1 MTVTVPV
8 PGKRPRGRPPT
19 AFIEREGMAADFAQR
34 VVSRSENR
42 KSADYRDERA
52 LRRKRRITRI
62 EELTATEQTAAKAA
76 IRERARAELAIES
89 LAFFMRAAWSIA
101 EPGRKLVW
109 GWHYDI
115 ICDELEQVSRGEK
128 KRLVICVPPG
138 TGKTITIQQMWTAW
152 DWLHHP
158 ERRILA
164 LSANQRA
171 LNRTSVV
178 TRQIIESQWYKGLV
192 EIIAERKQEKPWE
205 LKRDDNQKTSFSNT
219 SGGWR
224 AAVAYGGR
232 LTAERPDGI
241 IVDDPL
247 DAGAVLG
254 EPEAVRRR
262 LEHVVSL
269 FDGSIRQRIDPKT
282 GWRVVVMQRLHEGD
296 LAGELKRRGW
306 PHVVLPMEHDE
317 DDKQWK
323 HPRDPRTKTGQLLF
337 PKRFSKRWCKAQRT
351 AGKDGEKTYLA
362 QYQQNPSPAQGRL
375 FKRHFF
381 LHRYT
386 ERPERLAKTLDEL
399 AISVDAAFK
408 GNSSSDRVSIQVW
421 GRKGANRYLLDSVCD
436 RMDFPE
442 TLQAL
447 CDVREKWPEAKL
459 ILIEDKANGPAL
471 VATLKRHIAGVVPY
485 DPKVDK
491 YARAQGTALTWESG
505 NVWLPADSLN
515 LPWVSGYIEEH
526 VLFPGTHDDQVDA
539 TSQILLRWDEHKP
552 LTAEEILRPQR
563 ALHEEM
569 RKAGPILG
577 GRGGPRRR

>member
-1 MTVTVPV
+1 MPAARRQR
-8 PGKRPRGRPPT
+8 RPSS
-19 AFIEREGMAADFAQR
+19 AFPERDGFADDFADD
-34 VVSRSENR
+34 VVRRSEKR
-42 KSADYRDERA
+42 ESADYRSPA
-52 LRRKRRITRI
+52 AISRKRRITKI
-62 EELTATEQTAAKAA
+62 EQLNAAEQKAA
-76 IRERARAELAIES
+76 SEAIRQEARDELAIES
-89 LAFFMRAAWSIA
+89 LAFFMRSAWSIV

-115 ICDELEQVSRGEK
+115 ICDELEQITRGEK

-138 TGKTITIQQMWTAW
+138 TGKTITVQQMWTAW
-152 DWLHHP
+152 HWLHHP
-158 ERRILA
+158 EKRILA

-171 LNRTSVV
+171 LIRTSVV
-178 TRQIIESQWYKGLV
+178 TRQLIESPWYKGLV
-192 EIIAERKQEKPWE
+192 KRIAERQGPEGAGAWT
-205 LKRDDNQKTSFSNT
+205 LKKDDNQKTSFSNT
-219 SGGWR
+219 AGGWR
-224 AAVAYGGR
+224 AAVSYGGR

-247 DAGAVLG
+247 DAGAIIG

-262 LEHVVSL
+262 LEHVVAL

-323 HPRDPRTKTGQLLF
+323 HPRDPRHKTGQLLF
-337 PKRFSKRWCKAQRT
+337 PGRFSRKWCKAQRS

-399 AISVDAAFK
+399 AITVDAAFK
-408 GNSSSDRVSIQVW
+408 GNSSSDRVAIQVW
-421 GRKGANRYLLDSVCD
+421 GRKGPDRYLLDSVCD

-447 CDVREKWPEAKL
+447 CDVREKWPAAKL

-471 VATLKRHIAGVVPY
+471 VATLKRHIDGVIPY
-485 DPKVDK
+485 DPKIDK

-505 NVWLPADSLN
+505 HVWLPADSLN

-526 VLFPGTHDDQVDA
+526 VLFPAVHDDQVDA

-552 LTAEEILRPQR
+552 LTAAEALRPMR
-563 ALHEEM
+563 ALNEEL
-569 RKAGPILG
+569 RKAGPITGRSG
-577 GRGGPRRR
+577 GPPRRR